1 MLTGEKIRLRPVDRA
16 DLPFMVACMNDEPLR
31 AHISRSSPMAM
42 AEEERW
48 FDALYKT
55 NSDVVFIIEEL
66 VGGKGLPRPV
76 GACGLHGIN
85 LRNRQAV
92 VGIMLRDESDR
103 GRGMGT
109 DAMRTLC
116 RHAFHDLG
124 LHRIELEVFPDN
136 ERATRSYL
144 RIGFVV
150 EGTKRQAL
158 FKHGAFRD
166 VLLMSLLATEL
177 PAKPMQP
184 RPRAT

>member
-16 DLPFMVACMNDEPLR
+16 DLPFLVACMNDETLR
-31 AHISRSSPMAM
+31 AHISRSSPLSM

-48 FDALYKT
+48 FDGLYKT
-55 NSDVVFIIEEL
+55 TSDVVFIIEEL
-66 VGGKGLPRPV
+66 VGGKGLPRAV

-116 RHAFHDLG
+116 RHGIDDLG

-136 ERATRSYL
+136 ERAKRSYL

-158 FKHGAFRD
+158 YKRGGFRD
-166 VLLMSLLATEL
+166 VLLMSLLAGEL
-177 PAKPMQP
+177 VGRAVHP
-184 RPRAT
+184 R